1 MKIFLAEDDLSVQ
14 AIATMALSRV
24 GKHDVTVARDGLE
37 ILELLKTQ
45 KPDLILLDVMMPRLN
60 GFETCIKIK
69 ENPETKAIPVIF
81 LTAKAQ
87 SHEVQHGM
95 SLGAIGCILKPFDP
109 MKLHLEIEELL
120 KPKLSLVA

>member
-95 SLGAIGCILKPFDP
+95 SLGAIGC
-109 MKLHLEIEELL
+109 
-120 KPKLSLVA
+120 